1 MPLRLFK
8 FNNTG
13 SHVVKTNVNKN
24 REVTFSLYPR
34 RVTSDLVFLYTPENG
49 TSKLRDQLECEYR
62 LPKRLKAFMVQL
74 KWPVT
79 LN

>member
-13 SHVVKTNVNKN
+13 SHFVKNNVNKN
-24 REVTFSLYPR
+24 RDVTFSLHQR

-49 TSKLRDQLECEYR
+49 TGKLRDQLECEYR

-74 KWPVT
+74 K
-79 LN
+79 